1 MPIIPSKY
9 NPPFVF
15 RNGHISTVYHGLF
28 RKVDGLVQRR
38 ERISL
43 ADGDF
48 LDLDWSF
55 SEKQTRKVVI
65 LLHGLEGDSGRPYIT
80 GMAKLLNRAGFDACA
95 VNYRGCSGETNR
107 LFRSYHSGAT
117 EDLEAVVQHTL
128 ETKNYD
134 KIYLTGFSLGGN
146 LALKYL
152 GEARSIP
159 KELQAAVGIS
169 VPCNLYDSL
178 KQLSKPIN
186 FPYARRFRKKLIEK
200 LRAKKVLFPDL
211 ISDSDLRKI
220 KTLKDFDDIYTSRA
234 HGFTDAL
241 DYYEKCSCKQ
251 FLPRIDRPVLI
262 VNARNDSFLGKD
274 CYPVYE
280 AEENHNIYL
289 EIPAFGGHVG
299 YHGPENITYAEKKA
313 LKFLQEM
320 N

>member
-1 MPIIPSKY
+1 
-9 NPPFVF
+9 
-15 RNGHISTVYHGLF
+15 
-28 RKVDGLVQRR
+28 
-38 ERISL
+38 
-43 ADGDF
+43 
-48 LDLDWSF
+48 
-55 SEKQTRKVVI
+55 
-65 LLHGLEGDSGRPYIT
+65 
-80 GMAKLLNRAGFDACA
+80 
-95 VNYRGCSGETNR
+95 
-107 LFRSYHSGAT
+107 
-117 EDLEAVVQHTL
+117 
-128 ETKNYD
+128 
-134 KIYLTGFSLGGN
+134 
-146 LALKYL
+146 
-152 GEARSIP
+152 
-159 KELQAAVGIS
+159 
-169 VPCNLYDSL
+169 
-178 KQLSKPIN
+178 SKPIN